1 MESGTAFS
9 VGADGTMITAG
20 HLVVGPDG
28 SDPPMRI
35 AVQFSG
41 TYRVLPAEL
50 IAVAPEDDLA
60 ILRVPGIGADIGFLE
75 MNQRL
80 DSVQPGQAVVL
91 MGFPLQQA
99 ASSEEASPTAA
110 RPLASAGV
118 IQGITD
124 EQVELSG
131 FGARGASGSPVMDAT
146 GAVVGLLRGTVERDG
161 RPLLIAVPSTRIIE
175 LIAKRFP

>member
-9 VGADGTMITAG
+9 VGADGTMVTAG

-60 ILRVPGIGADIGFLE
+60 ILRVPGIGARGVTSI
-75 MNQRL
+75 
-80 DSVQPGQAVVL
+80 
-91 MGFPLQQA
+91 
-99 ASSEEASPTAA
+99 
-110 RPLASAGV
+110 LASRQYNKLRDLSDLKAIGV
-118 IQGITD
+118 NANRPAPF
-124 EQVELSG
+124 V
-131 FGARGASGSPVMDAT
+131 
-146 GAVVGLLRGTVERDG
+146 LLDG
-161 RPLLIAVPSTRIIE
+161 RRPSYQLR
-175 LIAKRFP
+175 LF